1 MWLHDR
7 LAGSSRRPSV
17 AHELHSALSR
27 LGAPRDGTRDREI
40 LIVNGHPDPRP
51 ERFCAALCEAYAA
64 GAHDGGWRTGL
75 LNVGELVPHA
85 AVPVALA
92 GAAETIRRA
101 DELAIVFPLW
111 LDRPPEVLCR
121 LFSLV
126 AHQDKA
132 DHTRPGRRRR
142 PARIFVTMEMPAFAH
157 RSICRAE
164 APVTRAL
171 SLTDAI
177 AGEPVFIGSVDTI
190 SAVQRA
196 QWLREL
202 HGAGGSRAKV

>member
-7 LAGSSRRPSV
+7 FAGSHAHRPSV
-17 AHELHSALSR
+17 ARELYSALTR
-27 LGAPRDGTRDREI
+27 LATPHDGTADREI

-64 GAHDGGWRTGL
+64 GAHEGGWQTRR
-75 LNVGELVPHA
+75 LNVGEVIPHA
-85 AVPVALA
+85 AALA
-92 GAAETIRRA
+92 EAAEAIRRA
-101 DELAIVFPLW
+101 GELAIVFPLW
-111 LDRPPEVLCR
+111 LDRPPEALCR
-121 LFSLV
+121 LFDLV
-126 AHQDKA
+126 AQQDKA
-132 DHTRPGRRRR
+132 DSVRPGRRRR
-142 PARIFVTMEMPAFAH
+142 RARLFVTMEMPAFVH

-171 SLTDAI
+171 SLTDMI

-190 SAVQRA
+190 STTQRA

-202 HGAGGSRAKV
+202 HDAGGSRI